1 MDGIKHQPAA
11 VHAETHPGVATNRAA
26 ARRVTARL
34 AALRS
39 RDGLVP
45 VCSWCRKVRTTAG
58 AWVAVDQGLLEGA
71 DLALTHGVCPDCARD
86 LLAGRHEAA

>member
-1 MDGIKHQPAA
+1 MDGTKHQPAA
-11 VHAETHPGVATNRAA
+11 ARAETHPGVARRA
-26 ARRVTARL
+26 TTRL

-45 VCSWCRKVRTTAG
+45 VCSWCRRVRTTAG

-71 DLALTHGVCPDCARD
+71 ELALTHGVCPDCARD
-86 LLAGRHEAA
+86 LLAGRRDAA